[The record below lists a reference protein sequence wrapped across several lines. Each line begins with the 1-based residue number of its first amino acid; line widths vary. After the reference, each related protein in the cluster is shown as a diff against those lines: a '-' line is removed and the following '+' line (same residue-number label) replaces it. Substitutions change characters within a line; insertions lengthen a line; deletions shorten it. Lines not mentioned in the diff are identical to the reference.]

1 MKKRA
6 ESLYMIIVGCGRIGS
21 IVASQ
26 MSASGNNVVVIDNR
40 EVAFDNLSEEFTGFK
55 ILGDATEIVHLK
67 ETKIERADVVLALTG
82 DDNTN
87 FMVSTVAKQYFGVKE
102 VIARV
107 NDPDNEDIFKE
118 FDIEVISPTALVA
131 EKIIQRVDVGGQ
143 S

>member
-1 MKKRA
+1 MKRKS
-6 ESLYMIIVGCGRIGS
+6 EGLYIIIVGCGKIGS

-40 EVAFDNLSEEFTGFK
+40 EEAFDNLSEEFTGFK
-55 ILGDATEIVHLK
+55 VLGDATEIVHLK
-67 ETKIERADVVLALTG
+67 ETKIERANVVLALTG

-107 NDPDNEDIFKE
+107 NDPDNEKIFEE

-131 EKIIQRVDVGGQ
+131 EKIIQRVDTEGQ
-143 S
+143 G

>member
-1 MKKRA
+1 MKRKS
-6 ESLYMIIVGCGRIGS
+6 EGLYIIIVGCGKIGS
-21 IVASQ
+21 VVASQ

-40 EVAFDNLSEEFTGFK
+40 EEAFDNLSEEFTGFK
-55 ILGDATEIVHLK
+55 VLGDATEIVHLK
-67 ETKIERADVVLALTG
+67 ETKIERANVVLALTG

-107 NDPDNEDIFKE
+107 NDPDNEKIFEE

-131 EKIIQRVDVGGQ
+131 EKIIQRVDTEGQ
-143 S
+143 G

>member
-1 MKKRA
+1 
-6 ESLYMIIVGCGRIGS
+6 YIIIVGCGKIGS

-40 EVAFDNLSEEFTGFK
+40 EEAFDNLSEEFTGFK
-55 ILGDATEIVHLK
+55 VLGDATEIVHLK
-67 ETKIERADVVLALTG
+67 ETKIERANVVLALTG

-107 NDPDNEDIFKE
+107 NDPDNEKIFEE

-131 EKIIQRVDVGGQ
+131 EKIIQRVDTEGQ
-143 S
+143 G

>member
-1 MKKRA
+1 MKRKT
-6 ESLYMIIVGCGRIGS
+6 EGLYIIIVGCGKIGS

-40 EVAFDNLSEEFTGFK
+40 EEAFDNLSEEFTGFK

-67 ETKIERADVVLALTG
+67 ETKIERANVVLALTG

-107 NDPDNEDIFKE
+107 NDPDNEKIFEE

-131 EKIIQRVDVGGQ
+131 EKIIQRVDTEGQ
-143 S
+143 G

>member
-1 MKKRA
+1 MKKKA
-6 ESLYMIIVGCGRIGS
+6 EGLYIIVVGCGKIGS
-21 IVASQ
+21 IVASY

-40 EVAFDNLSEEFTGFK
+40 EAAFDNLSEEFTGFK
-55 ILGDATEIVHLK
+55 ILGDATEIVHLR
-67 ETKIERADVVLALTG
+67 ETKIERANVVLALTG

-107 NDPDNEDIFKE
+107 NDPDNEDIFRE
-118 FDIEVISPTALVA
+118 FDIEVVSPTALVA
-131 EKIIQRVDVGGQ
+131 EKIIQRVDAGGQ

>member
-1 MKKRA
+1 MKRKS
-6 ESLYMIIVGCGRIGS
+6 EGLYIIIVGCGKIGS

-40 EVAFDNLSEEFTGFK
+40 EEAFDNLSEEFTGFK
-55 ILGDATEIVHLK
+55 MLGDATEIVHLK

-107 NDPDNEDIFKE
+107 NDPDNEKIFEE

-131 EKIIQRVDVGGQ
+131 EKIVQRVDMEGRG
-143 S
+143 

>member
-40 EVAFDNLSEEFTGFK
+40 EAAFDNLSEEFTGFK